1 MIMSSVKR
9 NRNKIKSG
17 TPSPTENKRPNM
29 AAQTSDL
36 VDITEFN
43 MGSVGNED
51 VLYEVLMKMCEGI
64 NAINKDTKVIKKS
77 VDKGG

>member
-1 MIMSSVKR
+1 
-9 NRNKIKSG
+9 
-17 TPSPTENKRPNM
+17 M

-64 NAINKDTKVIKKS
+64 NAINKDTKAM
-77 VDKGG
+77 